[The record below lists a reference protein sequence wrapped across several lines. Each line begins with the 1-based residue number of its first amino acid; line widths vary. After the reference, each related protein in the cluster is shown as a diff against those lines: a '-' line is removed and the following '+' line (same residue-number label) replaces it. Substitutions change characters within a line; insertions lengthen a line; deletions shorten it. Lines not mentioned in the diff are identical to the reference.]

1 MLPPVNL
8 RPSFNITRSSHV
20 RLTVAD
26 LAESRN
32 FYVNVLGLVVSD
44 EDERTCYLR
53 GLAEACH
60 HSLVLE
66 LDEESA
72 GTCRRVGYRVFF
84 DEDLD
89 IAYTWFRERGLPAEW
104 VDVPYQG
111 RTLHVS
117 DPIGTPL
124 ELCAHMETRPR
135 LHIDFEQYKGAHA
148 QRLDHYQI
156 FAPNTYELCAFYSEL
171 GFRNSEYLEHGDKLL
186 GAFMYRKGTCLDLAI
201 VENTGPAL
209 HHFAYT
215 VSESHDIFT
224 ACDWAGIQGYGDGVE
239 RGPGRH
245 GPGGMLFTYLRDPD
259 GHRVEVFNSHY
270 QTIDTEIEPV
280 RWDAG
285 SLSTNARWGLPLW
298 RSGTSRPRP
307 SSARRRSRLPS
318 CRSRCPSSG
327 SCSNSPPTDLFASTS
342 PEETPWHESPTFAA
356 RTRTKRRR
364 PCTTGWKPS
373 ARYRRRT
380 SSSP

>member
-32 FYVNVLGLVVSD
+32 FYVSALGLVVSD

-66 LDEESA
+66 LDEEGA
-72 GTCRRVGYRVFF
+72 GSCQRIGFRVFL

-89 IAYTWFRERGLPAEW
+89 IAHTWFRDRGLPAEW
-104 VDVPYQG
+104 VDMPYQG

-117 DPIGTPL
+117 DPVGTPL

-135 LHIDFEQYKGAHA
+135 LHIDFEHYKGAHA
-148 QRLDHYQI
+148 QRLDHFQT
-156 FAPNTYELCAFYSEL
+156 FAPNTYELTAFYGEL
-171 GFRNSEYLEHGDKLL
+171 GFRNSEYLAHGDTLL
-186 GAFMYRKGTCLDLAI
+186 SAFMYRKGTCLDLAI

-215 VSESHDIFT
+215 VSESRDIFT
-224 ACDWAGIQGYGDGVE
+224 ACDWAGILGYGEGVE

-285 SLSTNARWGLPLW
+285 SLSTNVRWGLPALEKW
-298 RSGTSRPRP
+298 YFEASPFVGVKQIPPAQVPQPMTLERFLLEQ
-307 SSARRRSRLPS
+307 SA
-318 CRSRCPSSG
+318 
-327 SCSNSPPTDLFASTS
+327 
-342 PEETPWHESPTFAA
+342 H
-356 RTRTKRRR
+356 
-364 PCTTGWKPS
+364 
-373 ARYRRRT
+373 
-380 SSSP
+380 

>member
-8 RPSFNITRSSHV
+8 RPPFNISRSSHV

-26 LAESRN
+26 LAESRD

-44 EDERTCYLR
+44 EDASTCYLR

-66 LDEESA
+66 QTEDGGS
-72 GTCRRVGYRVFF
+72 CRRIGFRVLF

-89 IAYTWFRERGLPAEW
+89 LAHTWFRERDLPAQW
-104 VDVPYQG
+104 VDMPHQG

-117 DPIGTPL
+117 DPAGTQL
-124 ELCAHMETRPR
+124 ELCATMETRPR
-135 LHIDFEQYKGAHA
+135 MHIDFAAFKGAHA
-148 QRLDHYQI
+148 QRLDHYQVL
-156 FAPNTYELCAFYSEL
+156 APDTYALCEFYGEL
-171 GFRNSEYLEHGDKLL
+171 GFRNSEYLEHGDDLI

-201 VENTGPAL
+201 VTGTGPRL

-224 ACDWAGIQGYGDGVE
+224 ACDFAGIQGYGDGVE

-245 GPGGMLFTYLRDPD
+245 GPGGMLFAYLRDPD

-270 QTIDTEIEPV
+270 QTIDIEIEPV
-280 RWDAG
+280 RWDAAAV
-285 SLSTNARWGLPLW
+285 STNARWGLPALEQW
-298 RSGTSRPRP
+298 YFEASPFQDAVLVEPKVPQQPMTLERFLRE
-307 SSARRRSRLPS
+307 RR
-318 CRSRCPSSG
+318 
-327 SCSNSPPTDLFASTS
+327 A
-342 PEETPWHESPTFAA
+342 HESE
-356 RTRTKRRR
+356 
-364 PCTTGWKPS
+364 S
-373 ARYRRRT
+373 
-380 SSSP
+380 

>member
-8 RPSFNITRSSHV
+8 RPCFNITRSSHV

-32 FYVNVLGLVVSD
+32 FYVKALGLVVSD
-44 EDERTCYLR
+44 EDDRTCYLR
-53 GLAEACH
+53 GLAEVCH

-66 LDEESA
+66 LDEEGA
-72 GTCRRVGYRVFF
+72 GSCRRVGYRVFF

-89 IAYTWFRERGLPAEW
+89 LAYAWFRERGLPAEW
-104 VDVPYQG
+104 VDAPHQG

-135 LHIDFEQYKGAHA
+135 LHIDFASHKGAHA

-156 FAPNTYELCAFYSEL
+156 FAPDTYELCAFYSEL

-224 ACDWAGIQGYGDGVE
+224 ACDWAGILGYGDGVE

-245 GPGGMLFTYLRDPD
+245 GPGGMLFAYLRDPD

-280 RWDAG
+280 RWDAA
-285 SLSTNARWGLPLW
+285 SLSTNARWGLPALEKW
-298 RSGTSRPRP
+298 YFEASPFVGAPLIPPAELPKPMSLERFLLEQ
-307 SSARRRSRLPS
+307 SAP
-318 CRSRCPSSG
+318 
-327 SCSNSPPTDLFASTS
+327 
-342 PEETPWHESPTFAA
+342 
-356 RTRTKRRR
+356 
-364 PCTTGWKPS
+364 
-373 ARYRRRT
+373 
-380 SSSP
+380 